1 MRTSN
6 VSRNVLLLKHKFI
19 VLCVFFVFA
28 TILLSAYNIYQNG
41 LNAID
46 VVIPIIA
53 FIFAIYAYADHQH
66 PIMVLDKIRYA
77 LNEATKGN
85 IHVRITDTKGLGE
98 VGHVAWAL
106 NDLLDIVETNF
117 KELSNT
123 FQRTAKH
130 EFHRNGLHDGLP
142 GEFASTMKN
151 INVAVNSMHD
161 AHVFA
166 RQNRLRSALHKINT
180 SNLLMNL
187 KDNQRELVTLSE
199 KMDDVIAIATQN
211 RDGAEQSRTL
221 VKDLNSALDSM
232 NTRMTQMGSRAQKLG
247 NDSIRISETVSM
259 ITDIAEQTN
268 LLALNAAIE
277 AARAGE
283 VGRGF
288 AVVADEVRL
297 LADRTRKST
306 AEISGIVSSLTSQ
319 IEEMVSQTLEVEK
332 QTQHVGNAVENFH
345 VNFDRV
351 ANSSQETIT
360 LVTLAKDVSF
370 ASLVKLDHIIY
381 MQNGYI
387 GLENSGSGNEA
398 EAVKVTHH
406 NCRLGKWYYEGHGL
420 SDFSHVP
427 SYRRLESF
435 HKEVHESVQHAMSL
449 VNQDWLEDDHVM
461 DSIVKTLEKAEKASH
476 NVIDCISE
484 MVREKH
490 RA

>member
-1 MRTSN
+1 MRTSQ
-6 VSRNVLLLKHKFI
+6 VSRKVLLLRHKFI
-19 VLCVFFVFA
+19 FLCTFFVVA
-28 TILLSAYNIYQNG
+28 TISLSAYNVYLNG
-41 LNAID
+41 LNAVD
-46 VVIPIIA
+46 VVIPVIA
-53 FIFAIYAYADHQH
+53 SVFAIYAYLDHQH
-66 PIMVLDKIRYA
+66 PIMVLSKIRHA

-98 VGHVAWAL
+98 VGHVAWAV

-123 FQRTAKH
+123 FQRTANN
-130 EFHRNGLHDGLP
+130 EFHREGLYDGMS
-142 GEFASTMKN
+142 GEFAATMKN
-151 INVAVNSMHD
+151 INVAVNSMHE
-161 AHVFA
+161 AHIYA

-180 SNLLMNL
+180 SNLLLNL
-187 KDNQRELVTLSE
+187 KDNQQELVTLSE

-221 VKDLNSALDSM
+221 VKDLNQSLDSM
-232 NTRMTQMGSRAQKLG
+232 NSRMSQMGNQAQKLG
-247 NDSIRISETVSM
+247 NDSVRISETVSM

-319 IEEMVSQTLEVEK
+319 IEEMVNQTLEVGQ
-332 QTQHVGNAVENFH
+332 QTQQVSSAVENFH
-345 VNFDRV
+345 INFDQV
-351 ANSSQETIT
+351 ANSSQETIS
-360 LVTLAKDVSF
+360 LVTQTKDISF

-387 GLENSGSGNEA
+387 GLENSGKGA
-398 EAVKVTHH
+398 EATAVEVNHH
-406 NCRLGKWYYEGHGL
+406 
-420 SDFSHVP
+420 
-427 SYRRLESF
+427 
-435 HKEVHESVQHAMSL
+435 
-449 VNQDWLEDDHVM
+449 
-461 DSIVKTLEKAEKASH
+461 
-476 NVIDCISE
+476 
-484 MVREKH
+484 
-490 RA
+490 